1 VRRKNL
7 MATESTET
15 TEKTRSKKTIMAT
28 ESHGI
33 TRKNKCKNEKSKK
46 GVKPVVSLCGD
57 HNYYQFVEHTLF
69 KNIEYFCVIPWLF

>member
-1 VRRKNL
+1 

-15 TEKTRSKKTIMAT
+15 MEKTRSKKTIMAT

-33 TRKNKCKNEKSKK
+33 TRNTINKYKNEKSKK

>member
-28 ESHGI
+28 ESH
-33 TRKNKCKNEKSKK
+33 RKINAKTKK
-46 GVKPVVSLCGD
+46 VRR
-57 HNYYQFVEHTLF
+57 E
-69 KNIEYFCVIPWLF
+69 